1 MANEHHDD
9 VISDTPYP
17 DSHAMPLPPAC
28 CPSRVDPST
37 QSSRLATHPRAR
49 GGHSQLQS
57 LPRCRHLRQRDW
69 IARSGCAGC
78 ATAVTGRRVGQSIL
92 GHTHRRVHP
101 RRARSQAKR
110 SRRDGPSPTARGNT
124 VRCPLVPPLAPTL
137 GMGSAGAGTGR
148 VAQSARPGR
157 PGYHAV
163 GDTRPHGVPHRG
175 GTLPHGHRPFYSLA

>member
-1 MANEHHDD
+1 MNTTTTSCL
-9 VISDTPYP
+9 IRRTLTLIPCLSR
-17 DSHAMPLPPAC
+17 PPAGH
-28 CPSRVDPST
+28 PAST
-37 QSSRLATHPRAR
+37 RRHRAAALQPTHAPE
-49 GGHSQLQS
+49 HSQLQS

-92 GHTHRRVHP
+92 GHTRRRVHP
-101 RRARSQAKR
+101 RRARSQPKR
-110 SRRDGPSPTARGNT
+110 SRRDGPSPRARGDAI
-124 VRCPLVPPLAPTL
+124 RCPLVPPLAPTL
-137 GMGSAGAGTGR
+137 GIGSAGAGSGR

-157 PGYHAV
+157 PGYHAE